1 MKSASNQKWIG
12 MVGALA
18 GLLTGVVAA
27 QTPAGPAMSGA
38 AGQALVEPAV
48 AAPQL
53 RLITANTGHQSV
65 QLALEITG
73 DYQFHPLSSGSRLL
87 LVDLPGVTTREAS
100 VSHLLDSPL
109 VSSYRVVG
117 YLRESQPSSRLE
129 VLLKLPAAVEYL
141 KTARGLEVRLAAVPA
156 AVPAAPAHVRPTAS
170 IPAAAPAAV
179 RAASATRGDRLD
191 RIEIARGPESGNVQ
205 VQVRSNGA
213 LQYKAFELREPHR
226 LVLDIPNVV
235 SSQSIPV
242 SATAGMT
249 PLRQVRVGQFQ
260 QAPPITR
267 VVLELDKQATY
278 DLRPSAEG
286 LEIEIRAPQSAAPAR
301 PAAAP
306 PVATALQMP
315 SISESM
321 PNSVEAVFASVRN
334 LMSTS
339 KVDLVETPAPTPA
352 EPEQAPAPAQPA
364 GLIQGRPAPVAQ
376 AQAQQAPV
384 QPRPTGASPAAQAS
398 AQAVRRYTGEPI
410 SINVKDVDLKDFFRL
425 IHEISG
431 LNVILDRGV
440 TGTLTMVLDDVPW
453 DQALD
458 IVLRNNQL
466 DSVLDGNVLR
476 IATLNTLKQEQRD
489 MAELAKAQQDTVE
502 RVTVSRSVNYAK
514 AGELAGTI
522 RKFLSARADIIADE
536 RTNQLI
542 VTTIPQDI
550 PTMDEVLKQ
559 LDRRTQQVEIE
570 ARIVAASRTFV
581 RELGAQFGFSAFA
594 GNRNTVLGG
603 NPLGADSPI
612 SARPFTPPFVV
623 GGGQAIPLFSNFPAA
638 GGNVGFTISNNTP
651 DFSLDLILTAAESR
665 GIGKTLSR
673 PKIVTQ
679 NNQRGSIQQGVQ
691 IPIQTTVNN
700 TVSTILQDVTLAMSV
715 TPQVTP
721 DNNIFLEVTV
731 TNRNIAAGV
740 PRING
745 IPALNKQEA
754 TTRVLV
760 ADGATVVFGG
770 VIANENNLTIQQ
782 VPILGSIPVI
792 GNLFKR
798 TGVSTTTNELL
809 FFITPKII

>member
-27 QTPAGPAMSGA
+27 QTPAGPATPGA
-38 AGQALVEPAV
+38 ASQALVEPAM

-53 RLITANTGHQSV
+53 RHVAARTGHQSV
-65 QLALEITG
+65 QLALEISG

-87 LVDLPGVTTREAS
+87 LVDLPGVSTREAS
-100 VSHLLDSPL
+100 VSHLMDSPL

-117 YLRESQPSSRLE
+117 YLRESQPSARLE
-129 VLLKLPAAVEYL
+129 VLLKLPASVEYL
-141 KTARGLEVRLAAVPA
+141 KTARGLEVRLAAI
-156 AVPAAPAHVRPTAS
+156 PAAPGQPTAS
-170 IPAAAPAAV
+170 APATAPAV
-179 RAASATRGDRLD
+179 APVAGRSTSASAVRGDRLN

-205 VQVRSNGA
+205 VQVRSNGV
-213 LQYKAFELREPHR
+213 LQYKAFELREPRR

-235 SSQSIPV
+235 SNSSVPV
-242 SATAGMT
+242 SGIAGMS
-249 PLRQVRVGQFQ
+249 PVRQVRVGQFQ

-267 VVLELDKQATY
+267 VVLELDTQAAY

-286 LEIEIRAPQSAAPAR
+286 LEIEFRSTRSEAPAR
-301 PAAAP
+301 PVAAQ

-315 SISESM
+315 SISERM
-321 PNSVEAVFASVRN
+321 PNSVDAVFASVRN

-339 KVDLVETPAPTPA
+339 KVDLVEAPAATPTP
-352 EPEQAPAPAQPA
+352 EPQQTETPQSAAPAALLQA
-364 GLIQGRPAPVAQ
+364 RKAPVETAL
-376 AQAQQAPV
+376 AQQMAV
-384 QPRPTGASPAAQAS
+384 QPRPSGTPAAQAP
-398 AQAVRRYTGEPI
+398 AARRYTGEPI

-431 LNVILDRGV
+431 LNVILDKGV

-476 IATLNTLKQEQRD
+476 IATLDSLKREQQA
-489 MAELAKAQQDTVE
+489 MADLAKAQADTVD
-502 RVTVSRSVNYAK
+502 RVTISRSVNYAK
-514 AGELAGTI
+514 AAELAGTI

-542 VTTIPQDI
+542 ITDIPQSI
-550 PTMDEVLKQ
+550 PTVDEVLRQ
-559 LDRRTQQVEIE
+559 LDKRTQQVEIE
-570 ARIVAASRTFV
+570 ARIVAASRQFV

-594 GNRNTVLGG
+594 GTRNTVLGG

-700 TVSTILQDVTLAMSV
+700 TVSTQLQDVTLAMTV

-721 DNNIFLEVTV
+721 DNNIFLEITV

-782 VPILGSIPVI
+782 VPILGSIPLI

-798 TGVSTTTNELL
+798 TGVSTSTNELL

>member
-1 MKSASNQKWIG
+1 M
-12 MVGALA
+12 
-18 GLLTGVVAA
+18 
-27 QTPAGPAMSGA
+27 
-38 AGQALVEPAV
+38 

-53 RLITANTGHQSV
+53 RHIAARTGHQSV

-87 LVDLPGVTTREAS
+87 LVDMPGVSTREAS

-117 YLRESQPSSRLE
+117 YLRESQPSARLE
-129 VLLKLPAAVEYL
+129 VLLKLPAEVEYL
-141 KTARGLEVRLAAVPA
+141 KTAKGLEVRLSTVGSPAVSPA
-156 AVPAAPAHVRPTAS
+156 QPVAS
-170 IPAAAPAAV
+170 APAAAPAAV
-179 RAASATRGDRLD
+179 RAASTTRGDRLD

-205 VQVRSNGA
+205 VQVRSNGV
-213 LQYKAFELREPHR
+213 LQYKAFELREPRR
-226 LVLDIPNVV
+226 LVLDIPNVI
-235 SSQSIPV
+235 SSQPV
-242 SATAGMT
+242 PVGGTAGMT
-249 PLRQVRVGQFQ
+249 PVRQVRVGQFQ
-260 QAPPITR
+260 QTPPITR
-267 VVLELDKQATY
+267 VVLELDSQAAY
-278 DLRPSAEG
+278 DLRPNAGG
-286 LEIEIRAPQSAAPAR
+286 LEIEFRSQRSEAPVR
-301 PAAAP
+301 PAAAQ

-321 PNSVEAVFASVRN
+321 PNSVDAVFASVRN

-339 KVDLVETPAPTPA
+339 RVDLVETPATPA
-352 EPEQAPAPAQPA
+352 PEPQQAAAPAPPA
-364 GLIQGRPAPVAQ
+364 GLIQGRQSPVVQ
-376 AQAQQAPV
+376 AQAQVPV
-384 QPRPTGASPAAQAS
+384 QPRPTGAAAQPAAQAS
-398 AQAVRRYTGEPI
+398 AARRYTGEPI

-431 LNVILDRGV
+431 LNVILDKGV
-440 TGTLTMVLDDVPW
+440 TGNLTMVLDDVPW

-489 MAELAKAQQDTVE
+489 MADLAKAQQETVE
-502 RVTVSRSVNYAK
+502 RVTVSRNVNYAK
-514 AGELAGTI
+514 ATDLAGTI
-522 RKFLSARADIIADE
+522 RKFLSPRADIIADD

-542 VTTIPQDI
+542 ITDIPQSI
-550 PTMDEVLKQ
+550 PTLDEVLKQ
-559 LDRRTQQVEIE
+559 LDKRTQQVEIE
-570 ARIVAASRTFV
+570 ARIVAASRQFV

-594 GNRNTVLGG
+594 GTRNTVLGG

-700 TVSTILQDVTLAMSV
+700 TVSTLLQDVTLAMTV

-782 VPILGSIPVI
+782 VPILGSIPII

-798 TGVSTTTNELL
+798 TGVSTTTSELL

>member
-1 MKSASNQKWIG
+1 MKFASNQKWIG

-18 GLLTGVVAA
+18 VLLTGVVAA
-27 QTPAGPAMSGA
+27 QTPAGPATQGA
-38 AGQALVEPAV
+38 ASQALVGPAM

-53 RLITANTGHQSV
+53 RHVAARTGYQSV
-65 QLALEITG
+65 QLVLEISG
-73 DYQFHPLSSGSRLL
+73 DYQFHPLNSGSRLL

-100 VSHLLDSPL
+100 VSHLMDSPL
-109 VSSYRVVG
+109 VSSYRIVG
-117 YLRESQPSSRLE
+117 YLRESQPSARLE
-129 VLLKLPAAVEYL
+129 VLLKLPASVEYL
-141 KTARGLEVRLAAVPA
+141 KTARGLEVRLSAIPATPAQPA
-156 AVPAAPAHVRPTAS
+156 ASA
-170 IPAAAPAAV
+170 PAAAATVV
-179 RAASATRGDRLD
+179 RAASAVRGDRLD
-191 RIEIARGPESGNVQ
+191 RIEIARGPETGNVQ
-205 VQVRSNGA
+205 VQVRSNGV
-213 LQYKAFELREPHR
+213 LQYKAFELREPRR

-235 SSQSIPV
+235 SSSAVPV
-242 SATAGMT
+242 SGIAGMT
-249 PLRQVRVGQFQ
+249 PVRQVRVGQFQ

-267 VVLELDKQATY
+267 VVLELDTQAAY

-286 LEIEIRAPQSAAPAR
+286 LEIEFRSTRSEAPVR
-301 PAAAP
+301 PAATP

-315 SISESM
+315 SISERM
-321 PNSVEAVFASVRN
+321 PNSVDAVFASVRN

-339 KVDLVETPAPTPA
+339 KVDLVEVAAATPEPQSPAPS
-352 EPEQAPAPAQPA
+352 QPA
-364 GLIQGRPAPVAQ
+364 APPLLQARKAPVETAM
-376 AQAQQAPV
+376 AQQMAV
-384 QPRPTGASPAAQAS
+384 QPRPSTTPAAQAP
-398 AQAVRRYTGEPI
+398 AARRYTGEPI

-431 LNVILDRGV
+431 LNVILDKGV

-476 IATLNTLKQEQRD
+476 IATLDSLKREQQA
-489 MAELAKAQQDTVE
+489 MAELAKAQQDTVD
-502 RVTVSRSVNYAK
+502 RVTISRSVNYAK
-514 AGELAGTI
+514 AGELVGTI
-522 RKFLSARADIIADE
+522 RKFLSARADIIADD

-542 VTTIPQDI
+542 ITDIPQSI
-550 PTMDEVLKQ
+550 PTVDEVLRQ
-559 LDRRTQQVEIE
+559 LDKRTQQVEIE
-570 ARIVAASRTFV
+570 ARIVAASRQFV

-594 GNRNTVLGG
+594 GTRNTVLGG
-603 NPLGADSPI
+603 NPLGSDSPI
-612 SARPFTPPFVV
+612 IARPFTPPFAV

-679 NNQRGSIQQGVQ
+679 NNQRGAIQQGVQ

-700 TVSTILQDVTLAMSV
+700 TVSTILQDVTLAMTV

-721 DNNIFLEVTV
+721 DNNIFLEITV

>member
-18 GLLTGVVAA
+18 GLLTGVVTA
-27 QTPAGPAMSGA
+27 QTPAGPATPGA
-38 AGQALVEPAV
+38 ASQALVEPAM

-53 RLITANTGHQSV
+53 RHVAARTGLQSV

-73 DYQFHPLSSGSRLL
+73 EYQFHPLSSGSRLL
-87 LVDLPGVTTREAS
+87 LVDLPGVSTREAS
-100 VSHLLDSPL
+100 VSHLLDSQL

-117 YLRESQPSSRLE
+117 YLRESQPSARLE

-141 KTARGLEVRLAAVPA
+141 KTATGLEVRLSAIPVAASVPA
-156 AVPAAPAHVRPTAS
+156 TPAARPTAS
-170 IPAAAPAAV
+170 TSAAAPAVV

-191 RIEIARGPESGNVQ
+191 RIEIARGAESGNVQ
-205 VQVRSNGA
+205 IQVRSNGV

-235 SSQSIPV
+235 ASHAIPV
-242 SATAGMT
+242 GGTAGMT

-260 QAPPITR
+260 QTPPITR
-267 VVLELDKQATY
+267 VVFELDAQAGY
-278 DLRPSAEG
+278 DLRPSAAG
-286 LEIEIRAPQSAAPAR
+286 LEIEIRSSRSATPVR
-301 PAAAP
+301 PAAAE

-315 SISESM
+315 SISERM
-321 PNSVEAVFASVRN
+321 PNSVDAVFASVRN
-334 LMSTS
+334 LMSAS
-339 KVDLVETPAPTPA
+339 RVDLVEAPKT
-352 EPEQAPAPAQPA
+352 EPEQAAAPAPPA
-364 GLIQGRPAPVAQ
+364 ALIQPRKAPVEQALAQ
-376 AQAQQAPV
+376 VPV
-384 QPRPTGASPAAQAS
+384 QPRPGTITMPTQPAAQAP
-398 AQAVRRYTGEPI
+398 AVRRYSGEPI

-476 IATLNTLKQEQRD
+476 IATLDTLKREQRD
-489 MAELAKAQQDTVE
+489 MADMAKAQQETVD

-514 AGELAGTI
+514 ATDLAVTI
-522 RKFLSARADIIADE
+522 RKFLSARADIVADD

-542 VTTIPQDI
+542 ITDIPQSI
-550 PTMDEVLKQ
+550 PTLDEVLKQ
-559 LDRRTQQVEIE
+559 LDKRTQQVEIE
-570 ARIVAASRTFV
+570 ARIVAASRQFV
-581 RELGAQFGFSAFA
+581 RELGAQFGFAAFA
-594 GNRNTVLGG
+594 GTRNTVLGG
-603 NPLGADSPI
+603 NPITGNDSPLTG
-612 SARPFTPPFVV
+612 RPFTPPFAV

-700 TVSTILQDVTLAMSV
+700 TVSTQLTDVTLAMTV

-731 TNRNIAAGV
+731 TNRNIAAGIA
-740 PRING
+740 RING

-770 VIANENNLTIQQ
+770 VIANENTLSIQQ
-782 VPILGSIPVI
+782 VPILGSIPII

-798 TGVSTTTNELL
+798 TGVSTSTNELL